1 MSLTCFRKIFG
12 IKIIPLRLQQFRM
25 FRLLSCLMLCIPNVC
40 RNLIISFE
48 KSIKSIKKK
57 RKKNYKISLLLLISG
72 YHFHTSPKSSK
83 IDHFLLNIMVGT
95 RGNELKKK
103 EFHLAMF
110 SRTITHQL
118 GKWTQNQAL
127 MENIGSILPPIH
139 SYELGSSTS
148 KPQSTVIS
156 MWLY

>member
-12 IKIIPLRLQQFRM
+12 IKIIPLRLQQFRV

-40 RNLIISFE
+40 RNLIIYFE
-48 KSIKSIKKK
+48 KSIKFIKKK
-57 RKKNYKISLLLLISG
+57 KYKISLLLLIFG

-95 RGNELKKK
+95 RGNKLKKK

-118 GKWTQNQAL
+118 GKWTQNQVL
-127 MENIGSILPPIH
+127 MENVGSISRGIH
-139 SYELGSSTS
+139 SYELGCWTS
-148 KPQSTVIS
+148 KPQSIAIS